1 MFSST
6 GFKTSSFS
14 KKALSI
20 ALASALSFTSAVAIA
35 SFADNQQHRGVA
47 TSDVTIEQVKAN
59 YVTMAYAAYD
69 DSYLTAKTLQ
79 KSIEAFLAS
88 PSEATLNSAKEA
100 YKLARAPYQQSEIM
114 RWDTDIT
121 INADLAKKGGLG
133 SVDDWEGQVNAWPLD
148 EQAIDYV
155 QGNKNAG
162 IINQK
167 NGEQITAEYLVKQNG
182 VGGEANVTT
191 GYHAIEFLLWGQD
204 LNGTKAGAGE
214 RSFNDFQTDKS
225 GLCSAS
231 NCDRRRDYLNV
242 STELLVDDLQAMKL
256 EWNEPAATTA
266 GTLAHNFL
274 NSDDAIRYMLFAL
287 KSMATDEL
295 AAARMNEG
303 LEGVDPEQEH
313 DCFSDLSH
321 IAIYHNFQGIRNAFY
336 GGYQSIDGKIVQ
348 GASLADLINQKDKKL
363 FNEFDSAFQAIE
375 KNMSKVLNA
384 GEQTNNPIRFD
395 QIIGQADSA
404 PEKKAALDAVY
415 QLVSLSSSFDKVEA
429 LLSIEALTLS
439 GTGD

>member
-1 MFSST
+1 MFSSL
-6 GFKTSSFS
+6 GFNTSSVN
-14 KKALSI
+14 KKAVSI
-20 ALASALSFTSAVAIA
+20 ALASAMSFTSTVAIA
-35 SFADNQQHRGVA
+35 SFSDNKQHREAA
-47 TSDVTIEQVKAN
+47 TSNVTVEQVKEN
-59 YVTMAYAAYD
+59 YVNMAYAAYD

-79 KSIEAFLAS
+79 KSIEAFLAA
-88 PSEATLNSAKEA
+88 PSEATLNSAKAA
-100 YKLARAPYQQSEIM
+100 YKLARVPYQQSEIM

-167 NGEQITAEYLVKQNG
+167 NGEQITAQYLVKQNG

-204 LNGTKAGAGE
+204 LNGTKVGAGE

-256 EWNEPAATTA
+256 EWNESATTTA
-266 GTLAHNFL
+266 GTLAFNFL
-274 NSDDAIRYMLFAL
+274 NSDDAIRYMLFAM
-287 KSMATDEL
+287 KTMATDEL

-363 FNEFDSAFQAIE
+363 FNEFDSAFQALE

-384 GEQTNNPIRFD
+384 GEQTKNPIRFD
-395 QIIGQADSA
+395 QIIGQADTA

-439 GTGD
+439 GSGD